1 MPMFAY
7 RGRNARG
14 DLLEGRIESPN
25 AQAVAVWMSAVG
37 ITPVA
42 INQSK
47 MPTQAPKW
55 LTEPFTEKKLSD
67 LDLLLFTRQL
77 GSLVRSGIPLMQA
90 LTGIQNSTR
99 KEHVIKLLQAVRDDL
114 DRGIELS
121 AALAKHPKSFGDFYV
136 SMVRVG
142 ESAGELEK
150 IFGRL
155 HDQLQFDMDMRRQLK
170 GALRYPMFACI
181 ALGIAV
187 TIINIWVI
195 PSFSGM
201 YTSLKLDLPIVTKI
215 LIGFSN
221 LTVNYWWMVLGG
233 AGAAYFGY
241 RLWSTSREGRRVVD
255 ELKLKVPIFGPITNK
270 TAMARYSFA
279 LATAMESGIPLVD
292 AYTLTSK
299 VVNNGFYEERI
310 LAMRDGVGRGESI
323 YRTAQNA
330 KIFSPLEL
338 QMISVGEETG
348 RMDEMLR
355 SVSKMYQEEVE
366 FEVSRLSQTLEPIL
380 IAGLGAIV
388 AVLMLA
394 IFLPLWDM
402 GQITRRK

>member
-1 MPMFAY
+1 
-7 RGRNARG
+7 
-14 DLLEGRIESPN
+14 
-25 AQAVAVWMSAVG
+25 
-37 ITPVA
+37 
-42 INQSK
+42 
-47 MPTQAPKW
+47 
-55 LTEPFTEKKLSD
+55 
-67 LDLLLFTRQL
+67 
-77 GSLVRSGIPLMQA
+77 
-90 LTGIQNSTR
+90 
-99 KEHVIKLLQAVRDDL
+99 
-114 DRGIELS
+114 
-121 AALAKHPKSFGDFYV
+121 
-136 SMVRVG
+136 MVRVG

-170 GALRYPMFACI
+170 GALRYPMFVCI